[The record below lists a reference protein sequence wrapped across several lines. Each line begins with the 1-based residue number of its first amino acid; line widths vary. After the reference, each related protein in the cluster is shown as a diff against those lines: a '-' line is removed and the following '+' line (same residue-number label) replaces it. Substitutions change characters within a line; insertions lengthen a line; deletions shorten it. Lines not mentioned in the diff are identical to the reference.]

1 MDKQDLTNALLAGNL
16 YTSHKIGKQLAGL
29 GENQKAM
36 HASIKATNRGIS
48 NLNEQISNTN
58 NLLEQ
63 GLEVQTGMAAQQQLE
78 YLEKQ
83 QNDLIRET
91 FFNISQEYKKIN
103 GEMSSDILNKH
114 LHLCCIKASIKANN
128 IDSSIVTSMED
139 KTMIVEIVESIDKDI
154 ESTFNAFSEKHKYAY
169 NQMLEILEKNEEK
182 EISELEN
189 NIITAKKNLINIQ
202 FLHDG
207 AKIIEE
213 EVKPYVDFVEKNLLY
228 STVILFKDDLYHR
241 YKNKEIM
248 KVCVCLESDLKGS
261 LEIAEDDLK
270 AEINWFDGQK
280 YFRGNTLYEA
290 CYYSK
295 VLKKYT
301 AIHELDEKNNIGFIE
316 IIQKLIEK
324 NISILSNPIYLEF
337 RKNLVFRCFDKK
349 KWEICEKTR
358 KMMNKTSKEHI
369 PGNWWINMQSIEVE
383 VFLTPENI
391 KALETLFKILNKAYE
406 LTKIEMQKRTDNRIR
421 RNEDL
426 KKEIEKME
434 SKINK
439 LKEIIQEE
447 KQTASNLYKD
457 YPAMKQI
464 IKNR

>member
-189 NIITAKKNLINIQ
+189 NIITAKK
-202 FLHDG
+202 
-207 AKIIEE
+207 
-213 EVKPYVDFVEKNLLY
+213 
-228 STVILFKDDLYHR
+228 
-241 YKNKEIM
+241 
-248 KVCVCLESDLKGS
+248 
-261 LEIAEDDLK
+261 
-270 AEINWFDGQK
+270 
-280 YFRGNTLYEA
+280 
-290 CYYSK
+290 
-295 VLKKYT
+295 
-301 AIHELDEKNNIGFIE
+301 
-316 IIQKLIEK
+316 KL
-324 NISILSNPIYLEF
+324 
-337 RKNLVFRCFDKK
+337 
-349 KWEICEKTR
+349 
-358 KMMNKTSKEHI
+358 
-369 PGNWWINMQSIEVE
+369 
-383 VFLTPENI
+383 
-391 KALETLFKILNKAYE
+391 
-406 LTKIEMQKRTDNRIR
+406 
-421 RNEDL
+421 
-426 KKEIEKME
+426 
-434 SKINK
+434 
-439 LKEIIQEE
+439 
-447 KQTASNLYKD
+447 
-457 YPAMKQI
+457 
-464 IKNR
+464 